1 MTLSEG
7 DLTAKTNQK
16 VDEIQVS
23 KTLEKGHPL
32 HSPIWLKKKKKDYLS
47 KRTPFIMQPAT
58 PCVVR
63 VQIQMSLCQSSSK
76 PDAAFLTLN
85 FDMLWERHGA
95 QWASTLE
102 ASNTGAF

>member
-1 MTLSEG
+1 
-7 DLTAKTNQK
+7 
-16 VDEIQVS
+16 
-23 KTLEKGHPL
+23 
-32 HSPIWLKKKKKDYLS
+32 
-47 KRTPFIMQPAT
+47 MQPAT